1 MDLFVCQPHE
11 IDRAWRDGADSLGD
25 AVKHAQREVTLDQ
38 LKMLLSRNERTLIGL
53 RDEGGVK
60 GWAAVGVQQLPNIRV
75 MHVYAMAGKG
85 ICTIEGFGLLKQ
97 YAEANGC
104 SSVRGAVRA
113 SVMRMMQQRF
123 GAKPLYQTFECEV

>member
-1 MDLFVCQPHE
+1 MELFVCQPHE
-11 IDRAWRDGADSLGD
+11 IDRAWRDGADMLGD
-25 AVKHAQREVTLDQ
+25 AIKHAQGEVTLDQ

-53 RDEGGVK
+53 RDETGVK

-85 ICTIEGFGLLKQ
+85 ICTVDGFDLLKQ
-97 YAEANGC
+97 YAVANGC

-113 SVMRMMQQRF
+113 AVMRMMQQRF
-123 GAKPLYQTFECEV
+123 GATPLYQTFEVSL